1 MKRRDT
7 DTMFFFSLE
16 RNVDE
21 DTGYNLILYV
31 LYEYIFIIRVLY
43 SVKQVFI
50 MNTFNFTRKT
60 NNIYKKINANSA
72 LRVCASL
79 IIEGIKILT
88 LLLTWNLYYFLSE
101 NDQ

>member
-7 DTMFFFSLE
+7 DTIFFFSLE

-31 LYEYIFIIRVLY
+31 LYIFIIRVLY
-43 SVKQVFI
+43 SVKKVFI

-79 IIEGIKILT
+79 IIEGIKILNW
-88 LLLTWNLYYFLSE
+88 LLTWNLYYFLSE

>member
-31 LYEYIFIIRVLY
+31 LYIFIIRVLY
-43 SVKQVFI
+43 SVKKVFI
-50 MNTFNFTRKT
+50 MNTFDFTRKT
-60 NNIYKKINANSA
+60 NNIYKKNANSA

-88 LLLTWNLYYFLSE
+88 
-101 NDQ
+101 

>member
-31 LYEYIFIIRVLY
+31 LYIFIIRVLY
-43 SVKQVFI
+43 SVKKVFI

-88 LLLTWNLYYFLSE
+88 SLLTWNLYYFLSE

>member
-31 LYEYIFIIRVLY
+31 LYIFIIRVLY
-43 SVKQVFI
+43 SVKKVFV

-79 IIEGIKILT
+79 MIEGIKILNS
-88 LLLTWNLYYFLSE
+88 LLTWNLYYFLSE

>member
-31 LYEYIFIIRVLY
+31 LYIFIIRVLY
-43 SVKQVFI
+43 SVKKVFI

-60 NNIYKKINANSA
+60 NNIYKKINAKSA

-88 LLLTWNLYYFLSE
+88 SLLTWNLYYFLSE